1 MHLNGGVYSIL
12 APVSESTDEVL
23 DNSIHASMEA
33 GFVEEGDLV
42 VITAGIPVGLSGTT
56 NLIKVHTIGK
66 VLLTGTGIGNRVGA
80 GRVVIGNS
88 EEELLSKF
96 EDGDVLVCRATYRD
110 MVKFIERASAVIAE
124 EGGLTSHCAIVGLN
138 LNKATVVGAA
148 NATHLLKEGDIVTV
162 DGVTGQVY
170 KGEAK
175 VL

>member
-1 MHLNGGVYSIL
+1 MNGGVYSIL

-33 GFVEEGDLV
+33 GFVEEDDLV

-96 EDGDVLVCRATYRD
+96 EDGDVLVC
-110 MVKFIERASAVIAE
+110 
-124 EGGLTSHCAIVGLN
+124 
-138 LNKATVVGAA
+138 
-148 NATHLLKEGDIVTV
+148 
-162 DGVTGQVY
+162 
-170 KGEAK
+170 
-175 VL
+175 

>member
-1 MHLNGGVYSIL
+1 MLFRS
-12 APVSESTDEVL
+12 L

-66 VLLTGTGIGNRVGA
+66 VLLTGMGIGNRVGT
-80 GRVVIGNS
+80 GRVVVGNS
-88 EEELLSKF
+88 EDELLSKF

-110 MVKFIERASAVIAE
+110 MVKFMERASAVIAE

-138 LNKATVVGAA
+138 LNKPTVVGAT
-148 NATHLLKEGDIVTV
+148 NATQLLNEGDIVTV
-162 DGVTGQVY
+162 DGITGQVY

>member
-1 MHLNGGVYSIL
+1 M
-12 APVSESTDEVL
+12 
-23 DNSIHASMEA
+23 
-33 GFVEEGDLV
+33 
-42 VITAGIPVGLSGTT
+42 
-56 NLIKVHTIGK
+56 
-66 VLLTGTGIGNRVGA
+66 TGTGIGNRVGA

-148 NATHLLKEGDIVTV
+148 NATQLLKDGDIVTV

>member
-1 MHLNGGVYSIL
+1 
-12 APVSESTDEVL
+12 
-23 DNSIHASMEA
+23 MEA
-33 GFVEEGDLV
+33 GFIEGGDLV

-66 VLLTGTGIGNRVGA
+66 VLLTGIGIGNRVGT
-80 GRVVIGNS
+80 GRVVVGNS

-110 MVKFIERASAVIAE
+110 MVKFMERASAIIAE

-138 LNKATVVGAA
+138 LNKPTVVGAA
-148 NATHLLKEGDIVTV
+148 NATQILHEGDIVTV
-162 DGVTGQVY
+162 DGITGQVY